1 MYPKSGVFCSMGM
14 NREAHHLGLEPSR
27 IGDAESLIVRQKR
40 LVDEL
45 EAGGRP
51 TADAERTLAL
61 MVTILGCV
69 QETEATLRTVL
80 NRSLG

>member
-1 MYPKSGVFCSMGM
+1 MRT
-14 NREAHHLGLEPSR
+14 NWEAHHLALEPSR
-27 IGDAESLIVRQKR
+27 IGDAGSLIVRQKQ

-45 EAGGRP
+45 EAGGRA
-51 TADAERTLAL
+51 TEDAERTLAL
-61 MVTILGCV
+61 MVTILGCM